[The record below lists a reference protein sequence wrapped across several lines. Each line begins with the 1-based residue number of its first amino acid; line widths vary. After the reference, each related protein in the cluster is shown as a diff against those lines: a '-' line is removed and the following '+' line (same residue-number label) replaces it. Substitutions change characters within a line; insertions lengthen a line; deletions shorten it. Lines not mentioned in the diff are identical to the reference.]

1 MRHQKKG
8 KTLGREKA
16 PREAMMRNLAT
27 SFIIYEK
34 IKTTTAKAKLLRPM
48 VEKIITLGKVDNLH
62 NRRQALKVLYVEGA
76 VDKLFEVIGPRFKER
91 NGGYTR
97 ITKLTPRLGDN
108 AEVAVLEVVE

>member
-27 SFIIYEK
+27 SLIVFEK
-34 IKTTTAKAKLLRPM
+34 IKTTEAKAKLLRPI
-48 VEKIITLGKVDNLH
+48 VEKFITLGKKDTLH
-62 NRRQALKVLYVEGA
+62 NRRKALEYLYTQGSVK
-76 VDKLFEVIGPRFKER
+76 KLFEVVGPKYKER

-97 ITKLTPRLGDN
+97 IVKLPTRIGDN
-108 AEVAVLEVVE
+108 AKMAMIELV

>member
-34 IKTTTAKAKLLRPM
+34 ITTTTPKAKLLRPM
-48 VEKIITLGKVDNLH
+48 VEKIITLGKVDSIH
-62 NRRQALKVLYVEGA
+62 NRREALKVLYVEGA
-76 VDKLFEVIGPRFKER
+76 VSKLFEVIGPRYKER

-97 ITKLTPRLGDN
+97 ITKIPPRLGDN
-108 AEVAVLEVVE
+108 AAMAVLEMVI

>member
-34 IKTTTAKAKLLRPM
+34 IKTTTPKAKLLRPM
-48 VEKIITLGKVDNLH
+48 VEKIITLGKIDTLH
-62 NRRQALKVLYVEGA
+62 HRREALKILYVEGA
-76 VDKLFEVIGPRFKER
+76 VKKLFEVIGPRFKER
-91 NGGYTR
+91 KGGYTR
-97 ITKLTPRLGDN
+97 ITKIPPRLGDN
-108 AEVAVLEVVE
+108 AAMAILTMVE